1 MPTFEVAVT
10 IKQDG
15 IVVPG
20 FPILRRVEVDE
31 AQSAAVELASAGNT
45 TSWTAVQAALIDTL
59 NFLFVMTDVAATL
72 RLDDQSDAAGRS
84 TIPLNAGG
92 MLILIDT
99 TIDSGAGSPNAR
111 VNNNSGST
119 AVIRSFVGGT

>member
-10 IKQDG
+10 VKQDG

-31 AQSAAVELASAGNT
+31 SQAAATELASAGNS

-72 RLDDQSDAAGRS
+72 RLDDQSDAAGRA

-119 AVIRSFVGGT
+119 AMIRSFAGGT